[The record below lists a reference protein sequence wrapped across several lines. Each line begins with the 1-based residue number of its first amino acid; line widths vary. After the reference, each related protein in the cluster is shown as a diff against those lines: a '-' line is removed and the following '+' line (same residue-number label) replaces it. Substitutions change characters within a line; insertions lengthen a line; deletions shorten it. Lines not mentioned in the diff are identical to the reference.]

1 MIRREDA
8 RVHDN
13 KITWSGVE
21 KLTPRECPVSLT
33 LVVLEI
39 AGAEV
44 HVEQHENVVLL
55 LRDIVRHE
63 DPVVTVRS
71 EDL

>member
-1 MIRREDA
+1 M
-8 RVHDN
+8 
-13 KITWSGVE
+13 
-21 KLTPRECPVSLT
+21 SLT